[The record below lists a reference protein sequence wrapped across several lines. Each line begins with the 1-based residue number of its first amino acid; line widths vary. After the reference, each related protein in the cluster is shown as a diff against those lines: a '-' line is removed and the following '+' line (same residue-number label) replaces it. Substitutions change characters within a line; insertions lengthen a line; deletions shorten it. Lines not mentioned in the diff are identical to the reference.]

1 MEPPIHTEYLRSG
14 GAMTRILLPAGAS
27 EMISFCRRS
36 ASPTRKMIT
45 NNRLYLTCS
54 IQYGYGE
61 ILNFSCTL
69 HYRFS
74 MYWVLSIFAKSCIFP
89 DAHSLGKEEM
99 KDGSMFRKISYLDT

>member
-14 GAMTRILLPAGAS
+14 GAITRILLPAGAR

-36 ASPTRKMIT
+36 ASPTRKMIA

-69 HYRFS
+69 HYITGTLFIGFC
-74 MYWVLSIFAKSCIFP
+74 L
-89 DAHSLGKEEM
+89 
-99 KDGSMFRKISYLDT
+99 YLPNHVYSQMHIR